1 MKRFV
6 AIFFFV
12 LVWVSGV
19 RSQINTDHMMTIG
32 RNSLYFEDYVL
43 SIQYFNTVI
52 KAKPYL
58 AEPYYFR
65 ALAKFYL
72 EDYAGAGQDFT
83 LALDRNAFLVK
94 AYVYRGYARLSLG
107 DFEGA
112 ISDCNRGFE
121 FDQQNKSLLYVK
133 GYALVSAKKYD
144 DAQVVLEE
152 MIQKYPKEVAAY
164 MAKGVMNLERGD
176 TLAAIEDFSRS
187 IAVDRFYAK
196 GWAARGEIFLMKDNY
211 VNALADLNEAI
222 RLKSDDALY
231 YMNRAVARHN
241 LNDLRG
247 TMEDFDKSIS
257 LDPTS
262 KLSYV
267 NRAILRTTVGD
278 LNRALEDYDKVLS
291 IDPADFQVL
300 FNRALVR
307 KDLGK
312 FKDAIADFSAI
323 IVKYPNFTPAYYKR
337 SDAKRALGDAKGA
350 DRDYFAAY
358 NIEEKL
364 KSQKRNKKQIK
375 STVPDDTI
383 PQTFDF
389 TKYKR
394 MIAGKSKGN
403 PLNEYQNPMR
413 GKVQDQTAEIELE
426 HLYRVTYYEK
436 MSSGPARRG
445 LDMAKYIG
453 SVSLGGKT
461 DAIKPIVTNQEQS
474 LSSQQA
480 SMHFA
485 SIDEYSR
492 LLENEPKNASFYFGR
507 SLDYALVQDLTNA
520 MRDLDQSIE
529 LNNNYILAYFE
540 RANLRYRKMNVD
552 YASKEE
558 GSDLQVAVSTTSKSG
573 AVVKKNTSDPASLTG
588 LLSGG
593 ERAYG
598 TDLELVLKDLEKVI
612 SLDPNFYYAY
622 FNRGNIRCLVR
633 DYRNAL
639 QDFTK
644 AIETNPD
651 FADAW
656 FNRGITQIYLGDR
669 EHGMADLRMAGQL
682 GNYKAYSILKSLGE

>member
-6 AIFFFV
+6 AISLFL

-43 SIQYFNTVI
+43 SIQYFNQVI

-58 AEPYYFR
+58 AEPYYYR

-72 EDYAGAGQDFT
+72 EDHEGADQDFS
-83 LALDRNAFLVK
+83 LALDRNSFMVK
-94 AYVYRGYARLSLG
+94 AYVYRGYARLTLG
-107 DFEGA
+107 DYEGA
-112 ISDCNRGFE
+112 ISDCNRGLE
-121 FDQQNKSLLYVK
+121 FDVQNKSLLYTK

-144 DAQVVLEE
+144 DAQIALEE
-152 MIQKYPKEVAAY
+152 MIQRYPKEVAGY
-164 MAKGVMNLERGD
+164 MIKGVMNLERGD

-187 IAVDRFYAK
+187 IAVDKFNAK
-196 GWAARGEIFLMKDNY
+196 GWAARGEIFLMLDNY
-211 VNALADLNEAI
+211 SNALADLNEAI
-222 RLKSDDALY
+222 RLKSDNALY
-231 YMNRAVARHN
+231 YMNRAVAKNN

-262 KLSYV
+262 KLSYL
-267 NRAILRTTVGD
+267 NRGILRTTVGD
-278 LNRALEDYDKVLS
+278 LNRALEDFDKVLS
-291 IDPADFQVL
+291 MDPSDYQVL
-300 FNRALVR
+300 YNRALIR

-312 FKDAIADFSAI
+312 YKDAIADFTTI
-323 IVKYPNFTPAYYKR
+323 INKYPNFIPAYSQR
-337 SDAKRALGDAKGA
+337 SEAKRALGDAKGA
-350 DRDYFAAY
+350 DRDFFAAY

-364 KSQKRNKKQIK
+364 KAQKRTNKPTK
-375 STVPDDTI
+375 SSTPVDTI
-383 PQTFDF
+383 PEAFDF
-389 TKYKR
+389 TKFKR
-394 MIAGKSKGN
+394 MIAGSTKTKSI
-403 PLNEYQNPMR
+403 NEYSNPMR
-413 GKVQDQTAEIELE
+413 GKVQDQTAEIELQ

-436 MSSGPARRG
+436 VSSGPVRRG
-445 LDMAKYIG
+445 LDLAKYVG
-453 SVSLGGKT
+453 TVSLGGKK
-461 DAIKPIVTNQEQS
+461 DAIKPLVTNQEQS

-480 SMHFA
+480 NNHFL

-492 LLENEPKNASFYFGR
+492 LLENEPNNALFYFGR
-507 SLDYALVQDLTNA
+507 SLDYALVQDLANA
-520 MRDLDQSIE
+520 LSDLDRSIE
-529 LNNNYILAYFE
+529 LNKGYLLAYFE
-540 RANLRYRKMNVD
+540 RANLRYRKMNVE
-552 YASKEE
+552 YASKED
-558 GSDLQVAVSTTSKSG
+558 GADQQTSNSSRTSVGATKAKSE
-573 AVVKKNTSDPASLTG
+573 ASSLTG
-588 LLSGG
+588 LLLGG
-593 ERAYG
+593 EKAYG
-598 TDLELVLKDLEKVI
+598 TDLELVLRDLEKVI
-612 SLDPNFYYAY
+612 ELDPSFYYAY
-622 FNRGNIRCLVR
+622 YNRGNVRCLVR